1 MDGIKL
7 WETIKPYLQYPNA
20 QKNITGT
27 QVGSKFAMD
36 VSIIAGG
43 SGSGGP
49 ALTEIVSGVDGPVQ
63 ILTVGGIKSLAVAI
77 TDLVLDHLSDSVSI
91 GANGSIVSDA
101 NPLPTK
107 TSAPTIVTATSTTK
121 TANYTEPSG
130 SLNLTIV
137 CDVGSLT
144 LQGGRVLTAGESVTF
159 NSQAGYLL
167 GAFTVTLITGSYT
180 INVVR

>member
-91 GANGSIVSDA
+91 GANGSIVSDT

-130 SLNLTIV
+130 SLN
-137 CDVGSLT
+137 